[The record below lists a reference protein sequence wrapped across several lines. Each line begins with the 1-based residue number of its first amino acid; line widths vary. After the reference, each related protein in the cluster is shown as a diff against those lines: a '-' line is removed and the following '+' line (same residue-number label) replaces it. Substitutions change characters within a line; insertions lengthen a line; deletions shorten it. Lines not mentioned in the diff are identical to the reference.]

1 MNKILKL
8 DDLFAPNLDG
18 FAFAKF
24 EKAHPEEA
32 KELEGILASIRQGS
46 EQTQEMC
53 RLRPEYAEKFTAQH
67 NKRTRELMGRA
78 IKLAD
83 LKACWTCGRRFLY
96 EHITYFYCDGCWEDK
111 RAVMSR

>member
-8 DDLFAPNLDG
+8 DDLFAPNFDG
-18 FAFAKF
+18 FAITKF
-24 EKAHPEEA
+24 ERTHPEEA
-32 KELEGILASIRQGS
+32 KEVAGIFASIRQGS

-53 RLRPEYAEKFTAQH
+53 RLRPEFAKKFTAQH

-83 LKACWTCGRRFLY
+83 LNLCWACQRRFLQ
-96 EHITYFYCDGCWEDK
+96 EHITHKYCDGCWEDE
-111 RAVMSR
+111 RAS